1 MRTSLDYI
9 TSLLPNQAFVFGS
22 NSEGIHGGGAAR
34 IAHQKFGAIYG
45 KARGLQ
51 GQSYAI
57 VTKNLKKGMRSIEL
71 SEIEKEVDELLKF
84 ATDNPHLEFLVTRF
98 GCELAGYEERE
109 IGEMFKGKAIPNNVL
124 LPQSFLQYL

>member
-1 MRTSLDYI
+1 M
-9 TSLLPNQAFVFGS
+9 FGS
-22 NSEGIHGGGAAR
+22 NTGGIHGGGAAR
-34 IAHQKFGAIYG
+34 IAHQKFGAMYG
-45 KARGLQ
+45 QARGLQ

-57 VTKNLKKGMRSIEL
+57 VTKDLKKGMRSIEL

-84 ATDNPHLEFLVTRF
+84 TADNPHLEFLVTRF

-109 IGEMFKGKAIPNNVL
+109 IGEMFRGKVIPDNIL